1 MATKKDLVEAYSFSR
16 RRLVTAFVSGAPGGR
31 EVEPARPG
39 RMIVGGIALAVL
51 LIAGAAVA
59 GALTKRPKVDWDS
72 PGLVTDDHGALYVI
86 LDKEQALGDPTL
98 RPVINVTSAQL
109 ILGAGVKTKSVP
121 DDVLARREKGPSIGI
136 LDAPPTV
143 PAADRLL
150 NTGWVACTANAMGIE
165 AAVAPTTEVVATPDL
180 GFVVEAA
187 DSGRRYLLA
196 EASAPGHPDRAYSY
210 ELPARN
216 DGLDADL
223 GVATTDQIVVPDRW
237 LTLFPSG
244 GPLTAD
250 GLGFAGWGKTI
261 QLDGYTAGA
270 RVGDYYRRA
279 GDVFAV
285 TRDGF
290 VQLSEFASAV
300 LRNTPMPGGSR
311 PKEIKA
317 SGAGSPFRTAP
328 TVPYDDALWPEAP
341 VRDSAPATENV
352 CGVLETAEGEQPAV
366 RLATFPRGSRMLEDV
381 GAGDRRA
388 TVEPGHGALV
398 RSGDWG
404 SATGGLIYLI
414 DERSRS
420 YSVAGGAEVEN
431 LGYGGVAPVVVP
443 DSWTRLFTP
452 GPDLSVL
459 DALCPPRS
467 PAPGEEKSSGPTCS

>member
-51 LIAGAAVA
+51 LVAGAAVA

-86 LDKEQALGDPTL
+86 LDKEQAGGDPTL

-109 ILGAGVKTKSVP
+109 ILGAEVKTKSVP

-143 PAADRLL
+143 PAPDRLL
-150 NTGWVACTANAMGIE
+150 NTGWVACTADAMGIE
-165 AAVAPTTEVVATPDL
+165 AEVRPDTEVVPSPDL

-196 EASAPGHPDRAYSY
+196 EATAPGHPDRAYTY
-210 ELPARN
+210 ELPSRN

-223 GVATTDQIVVPDRW
+223 GVATTDQITVPDTW

-244 GPLTAD
+244 GPLTAA
-250 GLGFAGWGKTI
+250 GLGLAGWGQPI
-261 QLDGYTAGA
+261 RLDGYTAGA

-285 TRDGF
+285 TREGF
-290 VQLSEFASAV
+290 VQLTEFAAAV

-317 SGAGSPFRTAP
+317 NGAGSPFRTAP
-328 TVPYDDALWPEAP
+328 SVPFEEALWPDAP
-341 VRDSAPATENV
+341 VSDSPAATEKI

-366 RLATFPRGSRMLEDV
+366 RLATFPPGSGMLEGV

-388 TVEPGHGALV
+388 AVEPGHGALV
-398 RSGDWG
+398 RSADWG
-404 SATGGLIYLI
+404 SATGGLLYLV

-420 YSVAGGAEVEN
+420 YSVAGSAEVEN
-431 LGYGGVAPVVVP
+431 LGYGGVPAVVVP
-443 DSWTRLFTP
+443 DSWTRLFAP

-467 PAPGEEKSSGPTCS
+467 PAPGEDRSSGPTCS

>member
-51 LIAGAAVA
+51 LIAGAALA

-86 LDKEQALGDPTL
+86 LDKEQSGGDPTL

-121 DDVLARREKGPSIGI
+121 DDVLAERKKGPSIGI

-143 PAADRLL
+143 PSASRLL
-150 NTGWVACTANAMGIE
+150 NRGWVACTADAMGIE
-165 AAVAPTTEVVATPDL
+165 AEVRPKTEVVATPDL
-180 GFVVEAA
+180 GFLVEAA
-187 DSGRRYLLA
+187 DSGKRYLIA
-196 EASAPGHPDRAYSY
+196 EAKVPGHPDRAYSF

-223 GVATTDQIVVPDRW
+223 GVATTDQITVPDPW

-244 GPLTAD
+244 GSLDAR
-250 GLGFAGWGKTI
+250 GLGLEGWGRTVS
-261 QLDGYTAGA
+261 LPGYTAGA

-279 GDVFAV
+279 GKVFAV
-285 TRDGF
+285 SRNGF
-290 VQLSEFASAV
+290 VELSDFAAAV
-300 LRNTPMPGGSR
+300 LRNTAMPGGAR
-311 PKEIKA
+311 PREIKA
-317 SGAGSPFRTAP
+317 SSPTSPFRTASE
-328 TVPYDDALWPEAP
+328 VPFGGARWPIAP
-341 VRDSAPATENV
+341 VRDSSAATEKI

-366 RLATFPRGSRMLEDV
+366 RLATFPAGSRMLEDV
-381 GAGDRRA
+381 EADDRRVV
-388 TVEPGHGALV
+388 VEPGHGALV
-398 RSGDWG
+398 HSADWDT
-404 SATGGLIYLI
+404 SSGGLVHLV

-420 YSVAGGAEVEN
+420 YSVAGRDEVGK
-431 LGYGGVAPVVVP
+431 LGYAGVADVVVP
-443 DSWTRLFTP
+443 DTWVRLFTP
-452 GPDLSVL
+452 GPDLSLL
-459 DALCPPRS
+459 DALCQPRS
-467 PAPGEEKSSGPTCS
+467 PLPGSEKPSGPTCT